1 MTKYIP
7 TEEDQEL
14 TRVEHEVVPSTALS
28 EKEGDDIVYSTE
40 VNPIVL
46 CSLCKTPGQ
55 EGTCYE
61 DVEFIH
67 CKNPISDLSKEIRGD
82 IANIEQ
88 YSSYIYG
95 GYGSHYD
102 FQLIML
108 KPDQDAMIKDGL
120 CNKCL
125 TRALR
130 KIGTIDTYVYG
141 FGSKMTFHQMGV

>member
-1 MTKYIP
+1 MSKYIP
-7 TEEDQEL
+7 TEEEL
-14 TRVEHEVVPSTALS
+14 MRDEVVPSAALS
-28 EKEGDDIVYSTE
+28 EKEEDDIVYSTE

-46 CSLCKTPGQ
+46 CSMCKTPGQ

-67 CKNPISDLSKEIRGD
+67 CKNPISDIPKELRGD
-82 IANIEQ
+82 IAIEQ

-102 FQLIML
+102 LQLIML
-108 KPDQDAMIKDGL
+108 KPDQDAMVKDGL

-125 TRALR
+125 TQVLKMLGMA
-130 KIGTIDTYVYG
+130 GTIDIYVYS
-141 FGSKMTFHQMGV
+141 FIEKTFQQQKFEGV